1 MNLAHQPHNP
11 EFLRR
16 PWIVPGERYYRRV
29 VIFIVATLLLLIIAN
44 VWLQANKKGE
54 EVIVAHTENLAKV
67 ILAQAEH
74 EARVWF
80 LSENPTGLVS
90 LANHLQSQETILE
103 VSIQDQQGRNLVRAG
118 HDLPIHDYLRQLPQS
133 MWAVPMVAP
142 VYDRSGAESQLLGFV
157 RITFDYDRITAQSRP
172 YHRVSGQQQLVGLGM
187 AFLAGMLVAFGV
199 LRRRRPIPVPAEADA
214 ADQKPEQPAKQ
225 PAD

>member
-16 PWIVPGERYYRRV
+16 PWIVPGERFYRRV
-29 VIFIVATLLLLIIAN
+29 VIFIIATVLLLIIAN

-80 LSENPTGLVS
+80 LSDNEAGLVS
-90 LANHLQSQETILE
+90 LANHLQSQANILE
-103 VSIQDQQGRNLVRAG
+103 VTIQDQQGRSIVRAG
-118 HDLPIHDYLRQLPQS
+118 HDLPIHDYLRQLPES

-142 VYDRSGAESQLLGFV
+142 VYDRSGPESYLLGFV

-172 YHRVSGQQQLVGLGM
+172 YHRASGQQQIVGLVM
-187 AFLAGMLVAFGV
+187 AFIAGMLVAFGI
-199 LRRRRPIPVPAEADA
+199 LRRRRPIPVA
-214 ADQKPEQPAKQ
+214 ADPDSNDSAQS
-225 PAD
+225 